1 MINRNNIFPAS
12 DWFDENFFGEFLYSN
27 LNIIEQFN
35 VQKHTIGEENISSR
49 VLNHWYEM
57 GIITDDRENKKSWK
71 KFSVSELV
79 WIRIVLKLRN
89 FGLDLKRI
97 KQVKEQIHIY
107 SNDKSISKCPL
118 LDFYILVAISTSIPI
133 KFIVFE
139 SGKAEIVRQQD
150 IDIANQLTLLKEDF
164 ISIDLNKLLDNMFT
178 KKTIR
183 ADYFYYTKSEKETQ
197 HSKTDIEQ
205 EIFNSLYLEEVKSFS
220 VNITKDGNLLVRKE
234 RFTTSK
240 KEMESMLNKLDYAE
254 GSTVKKGKIKFHK
267 IKEQKIIKKI
277 KGRPHKGSC

>member
-1 MINRNNIFPAS
+1 MIERNNVFAAN
-12 DWFDENFFGEFLYSN
+12 DWFDENFFGEFLHSK

-35 VQKHTIGEENISSR
+35 VQKHTIGKENISSR

-97 KQVKEQIHIY
+97 KQVKEQIHLY
-107 SNDKSISKCPL
+107 SNTESFSKCPL
-118 LDFYILVAISTSIPI
+118 LDFYILVAVSSNIPI

-139 SGKAEIVRQQD
+139 SGQAEIVRQQD
-150 IDIANQLTLLKEDF
+150 IDMANQLHLILEDF
-164 ISIDLNKLLDNMFT
+164 ISIDLNKLLDNMFI

-183 ADYFYYTKSEKETQ
+183 ADYFYYTESDEGAQ
-197 HSKTDIEQ
+197 HTKTDIEQ

-220 VNITKDGNLLVRKE
+220 VNITKDGNFLVKKE
-234 RFTTSK
+234 RFTDSK

-254 GSTVKKGKIKFHK
+254 GSTVKKGKTKYHK
-267 IKEQKIIKKI
+267 IEEQKKI
-277 KGRPHKGSC
+277 KK

>member
-1 MINRNNIFPAS
+1 MVERNNVFAAS
-12 DWFDENFFGEFLYSN
+12 DWFDVNFFGKFLHSN

-79 WIRIVLKLRN
+79 WVRIVLKLRN

-97 KQVKEQIHIY
+97 KQVKEQIHLY
-107 SNDKSISKCPL
+107 SNKESFCKCPL
-118 LDFYILVAISTSIPI
+118 LDFYILVAISSSIPI

-139 SGKAEIVRQQD
+139 SGQAEIVRQQD
-150 IDIANQLTLLKEDF
+150 IDIANQLSLLKEDF

-183 ADYFYYTKSEKETQ
+183 ADYFYYTKPDEESQ

-220 VNITKDGNLLVRKE
+220 VNITKDGNFLVKKE
-234 RFTTSK
+234 RFTDSK

-254 GSTVKKGKIKFHK
+254 GSTVKKGNVKFHK
-267 IKEQKIIKKI
+267 IEEQKRIKK
-277 KGRPHKGSC
+277 

>member
-1 MINRNNIFPAS
+1 MIERNNVFAAS
-12 DWFDENFFGEFLYSN
+12 DWFDENFFGEFLHSN

-35 VQKHTIGEENISSR
+35 VPKHTIGEENISSR

-71 KFSVSELV
+71 RFSVSELV

-97 KQVKEQIHIY
+97 KQVKEQIHLY
-107 SNDKSISKCPL
+107 SYKESFCKCPL
-118 LDFYILVAISTSIPI
+118 LDFYILVAISSSIPI

-139 SGKAEIVRQQD
+139 SGQAEIVRQQD
-150 IDIANQLTLLKEDF
+150 IDIANQLALLKEDF
-164 ISIDLNKLLDNMFT
+164 ISIDMNKLLDNMFT

-183 ADYFYYTKSEKETQ
+183 ANYFHYTKSHKETK

-220 VNITKDGNLLVRKE
+220 VNITKDGNFLVKKE
-234 RFTTSK
+234 RFTDSK

-254 GSTVKKGKIKFHK
+254 GSTVKKGKIKYHK
-267 IKEQKIIKKI
+267 IEEKKRIKK
-277 KGRPHKGSC
+277 

>member
-1 MINRNNIFPAS
+1 MKSRNNVFPAS
-12 DWFDENFFGEFLYSN
+12 DWFDENFFGEFLFSH

-97 KQVKEQIHIY
+97 KQVKEQINHY
-107 SNDKSISKCPL
+107 SNDGNISKCPL
-118 LDFYILVAISTSIPI
+118 LDFYILVAISSSIPI

-139 SGKAEIVRQQD
+139 SGQAEIVRQQD
-150 IDIANQLTLLKEDF
+150 IDIANQLNLIKDDF

-220 VNITKDGNLLVRKE
+220 VRITKDGNFLVKKE
-234 RFTTSK
+234 RFTNSK

-254 GSTVKKGKIKFHK
+254 GSTVKKGKNKYHK
-267 IKEQKIIKKI
+267 IKEQKRIKN
-277 KGRPHKGSC
+277 